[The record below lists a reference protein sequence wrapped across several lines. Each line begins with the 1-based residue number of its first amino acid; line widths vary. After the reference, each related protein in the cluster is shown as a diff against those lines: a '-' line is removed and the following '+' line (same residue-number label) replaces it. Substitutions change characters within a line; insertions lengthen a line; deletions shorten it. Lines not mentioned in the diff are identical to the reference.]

1 MNSIKNLLLIDDDEI
16 FTFMTKRIIEK
27 THLAE
32 QIKIFENGKEAIDF
46 LDQFA
51 GKPEVLPEV
60 IFLDLSMPVM
70 DGWGFLKEYIDL
82 KPRLGKKITLYII
95 SSSVSPRDHER
106 AKSYSEVSDF
116 IIKPMTKEKF
126 IDIIKNLD

>member
-46 LDQFA
+46 LDKFA

-70 DGWGFLKEYIDL
+70 DGWGFLEEYIDL

-116 IIKPMTKEKF
+116 IITPMTKEKF

>member
-1 MNSIKNLLLIDDDEI
+1 MNLIKSLFLIDDDEI

-27 THLAE
+27 TNLTE

-46 LDQFA
+46 LKDA
-51 GKPEVLPEV
+51 VDKPELLPEI
-60 IFLDLSMPVM
+60 IFLDLSMPIL
-70 DGWGFLKEYIDL
+70 DGWGFLEEYIDL
-82 KPRLGKKITLYII
+82 KPKFGKKITLYIV

-106 AKSYSEVSDF
+106 AKTYSEVSDF

-126 IDIIKNLD
+126 IDIIKNL

>member
-1 MNSIKNLLLIDDDEI
+1 MNSVKNLLLIDDDEI

-27 THLAE
+27 TNLAE

-46 LDQFA
+46 LTSVS
-51 GKPEVLPEV
+51 GKPELLPEI
-60 IFLDLSMPVM
+60 IFLDLSMPIM
-70 DGWGFLKEYIDL
+70 DGWGFLEEYILL
-82 KPRLGKKITLYII
+82 KPKFGKKITLYII
-95 SSSVSPRDHER
+95 SSSVSPKDHER

-116 IIKPMTKEKF
+116 IIKPMSKEKF